1 MPFTAVSIALVW
13 IATFAVVGLTITG
26 ATSGPWLVLAVLAA
40 LAAPALL
47 RRTRPVPAVP
57 LTINGKASAL
67 TNTRIDGGHTGD
79 VLRWENEG
87 GARRGLGV
95 PLPATR

>member
-1 MPFTAVSIALVW
+1 MPFTAASIALVW
-13 IATFAVVGLTITG
+13 IATLAAVGLTISG
-26 ATSGPWLVLAVLAA
+26 ASGPWLVLAVLAA

-47 RRTRPVPAVP
+47 RRARPVPAVP

-67 TNTRIDGGHTGD
+67 MNTRDANGHTGD

-87 GARRGLGV
+87 GARRLGA

>member
-13 IATFAVVGLTITG
+13 IATFALVGLTVTG

-47 RRTRPVPAVP
+47 RRTRPVPGVSRR
-57 LTINGKASAL
+57 INGKASAS
-67 TNTRIDGGHTGD
+67 TVARDASGYAGD

-87 GARRGLGV
+87 GANRRLGV
-95 PLPATR
+95 PLPAAR